1 MKSKER
7 CTRDLKKG
15 RGNKMRKRG
24 VKVFSRGRKYREN
37 FEKIFGKLLYAE
49 VGEKECTPHGACEA
63 CKCEKGRRLLLS
75 GDIPLNGAAVRT
87 D

>member
-1 MKSKER
+1 
-7 CTRDLKKG
+7 
-15 RGNKMRKRG
+15 MRKRG

-37 FEKIFGKLLYAE
+37 FEKIFCKLFYAE
-49 VGEKECTPHGACEA
+49 VGKKECTPHGACEA

-75 GDIPLNGAAVRT
+75 GDIPLNGAVVRT